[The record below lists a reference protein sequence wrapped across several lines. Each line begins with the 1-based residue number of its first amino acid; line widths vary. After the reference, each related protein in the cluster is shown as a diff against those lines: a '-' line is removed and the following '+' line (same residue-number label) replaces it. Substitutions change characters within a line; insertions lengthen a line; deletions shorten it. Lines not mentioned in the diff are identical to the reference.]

1 MKTSLRPAATL
12 SPHRRSRP
20 RVKDLPYPKTCPSGQ
35 HPRRQILRL
44 AVGAAALPAA
54 SRIAGAQAYPTR
66 PITMVVPFA
75 AGGGADVIG
84 RILIDRMRVSLGQPV
99 IIENVSGANGSIGV
113 GRVARAAPDGYT
125 LVIGNW
131 QTHVANGAVYPLQY
145 DLLNDLEPISLIV
158 SNPLLIAAKKTMP
171 ANQLGALV
179 AWLKANLEKAS
190 LGTSG
195 VGSVG
200 HVSGIFF
207 QNITGTRF
215 QFVPYRGAGL
225 VMQDLIAGQ
234 IDMMIETPA
243 ISLPQLR
250 AGSIKVYA
258 VAAESRLAA
267 APDIPT
273 VDEAGLPGFY
283 FSSWTGLWS
292 PKGTPKNV
300 IMKLNAATVDA
311 LAAPAVRSR
320 LADLG
325 PEIFPREQQ
334 TPEAL
339 ATIPQS
345 RNREMV
351 AHHQGGRHQGAVTP
365 GSVVIQG
372 GHDETSPPQILASGR
387 ECCRAAGRLSRRAS
401 AGLSVA
407 AGARDCTIR
416 AIRPDRCLCA
426 GHRST
431 AKREFRKAIHR
442 PEHCW
447 CSWQHR
453 HRTSSKVRTRWL
465 YHTHHREQLRCK
477 TDPLQ

>member
-1 MKTSLRPAATL
+1 MAVDHSATAPSNLELGGGRCRGSCGLSYVVGTSLSDAAN
-12 SPHRRSRP
+12 HNGR
-20 RVKDLPYPKTCPSGQ
+20 
-35 HPRRQILRL
+35 
-44 AVGAAALPAA
+44 AVRGWRGL
-54 SRIAGAQAYPTR
+54 GC
-66 PITMVVPFA
+66 
-75 AGGGADVIG
+75 D
-84 RILIDRMRVSLGQPV
+84 RILIDRMRVSLGRPV

-171 ANQLGALV
+171 ANHLGALV
-179 AWLKANLEKAS
+179 AWLKANSEKAS

-250 AGSIKVYA
+250 AGSTKVYA
-258 VAAESRLAA
+258 VAAKSRLAA

-283 FSSWTGLWS
+283 FSSWSGLWS

-300 IMKLNAATVDA
+300 IMKLNAAAVDA
-311 LAAPAVRSR
+311 LAAPAVRAR

-325 PEIFPREQQ
+325 VEIFPREQQ

-339 ATIPQS
+339 ATFHKAEIEKWWP
-345 RNREMV
+345 
-351 AHHQGGRHQGAVTP
+351 
-365 GSVVIQG
+365 I
-372 GHDETSPPQILASGR
+372 IK
-387 ECCRAAGRLSRRAS
+387 AAGIK
-401 AGLSVA
+401 G
-407 AGARDCTIR
+407 
-416 AIRPDRCLCA
+416 
-426 GHRST
+426 
-431 AKREFRKAIHR
+431 
-442 PEHCW
+442 
-447 CSWQHR
+447 Q
-453 HRTSSKVRTRWL
+453 
-465 YHTHHREQLRCK
+465 
-477 TDPLQ
+477 